1 MTSFPA
7 GVRSAGESARDYGLL
22 RRQDWPRGRN
32 WALWGGFGLLGAS
45 VGDVQHRGD
54 CVMDR
59 ALTVTA
65 GMVDILTI

>member
-22 RRQDWPRGRN
+22 RRQDWPRGRD
-32 WALWGGFGLLGAS
+32 WALWGGLGLL
-45 VGDVQHRGD
+45 GDVQHRGD

-65 GMVDILTI
+65 GMVDILTM